1 MTEIN
6 GVNVQVMEMMDGGSL
21 GDYIK
26 ARKKKN
32 EFFEEWEVREIML
45 SILQGIDYMHNEQN
59 CWHRD

>member
-1 MTEIN
+1 
-6 GVNVQVMEMMDGGSL
+6 MEMMDGGSL
-21 GDYIK
+21 GNYIK
-26 ARKKKN
+26 ARKKKE